1 MIKVSDFGLT
11 EDMYC
16 SNYYRHQV
24 SDSGT
29 EEKLPIK
36 WMAPECIETNVFDE
50 STDVVGII
58 HLRFIK
64 LYCSILFVVF
74 VVYESDC
81 CLWCVQWSF
90 GVTCWEVYTCGGV
103 PYAGVPATT
112 LLSELR
118 CGHRLDRPSNTAC
131 SDDM

>member
-50 STDVVGII
+50 STDVVRII
-58 HLRFIK
+58 HSQIRFINCV
-64 LYCSILFVVF
+64 LYEF
-74 VVYESDC
+74 DC
-81 CLWCVQWSF
+81 CLWYVQWSY
-90 GVTCWEVYTCGGV
+90 GVTCWEVFTCGGV